1 MIITGGFK
9 GDNRVGVR
17 FESFVEIIKSLCI
30 HIKLTFTDNVHR
42 AVNNR
47 IIKLILRNINPDK
60 VCKRFVF
67 HVKPHLLYFLSP
79 KSYLPF
85 DSGFEAKSTNRDFW
99 DGGQTP
105 FEALKLRKYVV
116 LCPLL
121 FLNLVIY
128 FSNIKYK
135 YHNNS

>member
-1 MIITGGFK
+1 MKENTFK
-9 GDNRVGVR
+9 VR
-17 FESFVEIIKSLCI
+17 ARLIEQLGEQLIKNESIALIELIK
-30 HIKLTFTDNVHR
+30 N
-42 AVNNR
+42 A
-47 IIKLILRNINPDK
+47 
-60 VCKRFVF
+60 
-67 HVKPHLLYFLSP
+67 
-79 KSYLPF
+79 YLPF